1 MREIYYNSDIT
12 PKAVN
17 EIKLLSLYYDKVNIV
32 NDAVYSP
39 KFETINGK
47 FQFVE
52 SEKLEFIP
60 KSFYTE
66 YKLLLD
72 ENLISITKRE
82 EKQESDYEKQFN
94 KKVSELVNANFDLI
108 FPPHPTEK
116 KSRIVT
122 EEVYSIM
129 KQMTGFEWGKP
140 VESNFIWWYYSFK
153 LKWFLKLL
161 IEGKKCISSSNN
173 LNSLFGS
180 FVKETHKLNNDLNIN
195 CCTKSFALDAL
206 KISLPNPDVLNFEDV
221 LELKFRLKDELEL
234 FSKTMNSIEVIN
246 EELLKNNL
254 SDSTYQGIFYK
265 EIEQPL
271 QDLKNKMKNL
281 KSQTFRK
288 FIEKIENPAS
298 YAPLIGTFFASL
310 PIQYTLLASFG
321 LTGIT
326 SYLEYKEEK
335 SNITNNGFYYL
346 LKLSN

>member
-12 PKAVN
+12 SKAMN
-17 EIKLLSLYYDKVNIV
+17 EIKLLSLYYDKINIV

-39 KFETINGK
+39 KFETIDGK

-52 SEKLEFIP
+52 SEELQFIP
-60 KSFYTE
+60 KSFYKE

-72 ENLISITKRE
+72 EKLISITKRE
-82 EKQESDYEKQFN
+82 EQESDYEKQFN
-94 KKVSELVNANFDLI
+94 KKASELVNANFDLI
-108 FPPHPTEK
+108 FPLHPTEK
-116 KSRIVT
+116 DGRIVT
-122 EEVYSIM
+122 EEVYNIM

-140 VESNFIWWYYSFK
+140 IEQDFIWWYYSFK

-173 LNSLFGS
+173 LNVLFGS
-180 FVKETHKLNNDLNIN
+180 FIKETNKLNNDLNVS
-195 CCTKSFALDAL
+195 CFAKSFALDAL
-206 KISLPNPDVLNFEDV
+206 KISLPNPDILSFEDI

-234 FSKTMNSIEVIN
+234 FSKTMNSIEIMN

-254 SDSTYQGIFYK
+254 SDNTYQGIFYK
-265 EIEQPL
+265 EIEQPF

-288 FIEKIENPAS
+288 FIEKMGNPAN
-298 YAPLIGTFFASL
+298 YAPLIGTFLASL
-310 PIQYTLLASFG
+310 SIQYTLLASFG
-321 LTGIT
+321 LIGTT

-335 SNITNNGFYYL
+335 RNITNNGFYYL